1 VTANNRIHDEDY
13 PHLIGLDFHTPFRA
27 RRIAH
32 LLSSNDAVSVADCG
46 SIQVDTVSLPAQR
59 LLPHLVS
66 IDSTNDEGRE
76 ALDRLR
82 RWDGDLR
89 ADSWEAAVYEVWL
102 GEIAAHA
109 LGAEDDPETFAA
121 YFSSREAFVCSA
133 LPAMLESRRPPPVGG
148 SWDEILAGGLAAAI
162 RVLEERLG
170 DDRNAWRW
178 GALHRVRFAHPL
190 ARMPGLGPMFVAGE
204 HELGGD
210 EQTVLQAGFDAHLGF
225 DALVIPSWRVVVDL
239 ADIDASRAVLTTG
252 QSGNP
257 SSPHWNDQSALWAAG
272 ELRECPFSRPAVE
285 AASERS
291 MLLVPG

>member
-1 VTANNRIHDEDY
+1 V
-13 PHLIGLDFHTPFRA
+13 
-27 RRIAH
+27 
-32 LLSSNDAVSVADCG
+32 
-46 SIQVDTVSLPAQR
+46 
-59 LLPHLVS
+59 
-66 IDSTNDEGRE
+66 

-102 GEIAAHA
+102 GEIAERA
-109 LGAEDDPETFAA
+109 LGAEDDPETFAS
-121 YFSSREAFVCSA
+121 YFSSRESFVCSA

-148 SWDEILAGGLAAAI
+148 SWEEILAGGLAAAL
-162 RVLEERLG
+162 RLLEERLG
-170 DDRNAWRW
+170 GERNAWRW

-190 ARMPGLGPMFVAGE
+190 ARMPGLGPVFVAGE

-239 ADIDASRAVLTTG
+239 ADLDASRAVLTTG

-257 SSPHWNDQSALWAAG
+257 SSPHWNDQSALWEAG